1 MTKINNHLFSKN
13 SQRVIKYLVAII
25 LIILVYYSY
34 KTQNRSSSTRLDKRN
49 FEVSDTSKIGRIE
62 LSNRNLQMV
71 SLRRSNGCW
80 TLNDTLFANQ
90 SSINLILKT
99 INEMRV
105 KNPIA
110 RSALKNVI
118 ERMGIQNTKVDI
130 FSNNK
135 KIRTIYIGGETADQL
150 GTFMM
155 LEGAKEPYVVHI
167 PGFNGYLS
175 SRFHCK
181 ESDWRDK
188 NIFRNFK
195 KISYFNPST
204 NEKNGRKSKWT
215 TTDKKHLK
223 NIYCEK
229 FIDLKLLNDLI
240 DRESFLIFKVVDEK
254 DKEEFIY
261 LKRKKPPNKEKYK
274 MNKYDMDRFYALYK
288 NNLMLVQYKQ
298 FNDFIA
304 SQKSLL
310 NFTPN

>member
-1 MTKINNHLFSKN
+1 MIKIKNLLFSKK
-13 SQRVIKYLVAII
+13 SQRIIKCLVVIFLIVLIYL
-25 LIILVYYSY
+25 SY
-34 KTQNRSSSTRLDKRN
+34 KSQNRSSSTRSDKKN
-49 FEVSDTSKIGRIE
+49 FELSDTSKIERIE

-71 SLRRSNGCW
+71 SLRRSDGCW

-90 SSINLILKT
+90 SSVNLILKT
-99 INEMRV
+99 IKEMRV

-118 ERMGIQNTKVDI
+118 ERMGIQNTKVEI

-175 SRFHCK
+175 SRFHCR

-195 KISYFNPST
+195 KISYFNPSI
-204 NEKNGRKSKWT
+204 NRESGIKSNWI
-215 TTDKKHLK
+215 TTDRKYLK

-229 FIDLKLLNDLI
+229 FLDLKLLDEVI
-240 DRESFLIFKVVDEK
+240 DRESFLIFKVIDEK
-254 DKEEFIY
+254 DNEEFIY

-274 MNKYDMDRFYALYK
+274 KNKYDMDRFYALYK

>member
-1 MTKINNHLFSKN
+1 MSKINNLLVSKN
-13 SQRVIKYLVAII
+13 LLRVIKYII
-25 LIILVYYSY
+25 VVVLFFLIYYSY
-34 KTQNRSSSTRLDKRN
+34 KTQNRSSSIRSDKKN
-49 FEVSDTSKIGRIE
+49 FAVSDTSKIERIE

-71 SLRRSNGCW
+71 SLQRSDGCW
-80 TLNDTLFANQ
+80 ILNDSLFANQ

-99 INEMRV
+99 VKEMRV
-105 KNPIA
+105 KNPVA

-135 KIRTIYIGGETADQL
+135 KIKTIYIGGETADQL

-155 LEGAKEPYVVHI
+155 LEGAKEPYVVYI

-175 SRFHCK
+175 SRFHCR

-195 KISYFNPST
+195 KISYFNPSI
-204 NEKNGRKSKWT
+204 NGESGIKSNWS
-215 TTDKKHLK
+215 TTDRKYLK

-229 FIDLKLLNDLI
+229 FLDLKLFD
-240 DRESFLIFKVVDEK
+240 DVTERKSFLIFKVIDEK
-254 DKEEFIY
+254 DNEEFIY

>member
-1 MTKINNHLFSKN
+1 MNKLNNHLFSKK
-13 SQRVIKYLVAII
+13 SQRILKYLVAIL
-25 LIILVYYSY
+25 LIILIYLSYS
-34 KTQNRSSSTRLDKRN
+34 TQNRSSSIRSDKKN
-49 FEVSDTSKIGRIE
+49 FEVSDTTKIERIE

-71 SLRRSNGCW
+71 SLRRSVVGW

-90 SSINLILKT
+90 SSVNLILKT
-99 INEMRV
+99 IKEMRV

-118 ERMGIQNTKVDI
+118 ERMGIQNTKVEI

-135 KIRTIYIGGETADQL
+135 KIRTIYVGGETADQL

-175 SRFHCK
+175 SRFHCR

-188 NIFRNFK
+188 NIFRNLK
-195 KISYFNPST
+195 KISYFNPT
-204 NEKNGRKSKWT
+204 INRENNIKSKWS
-215 TTDKKHLK
+215 TTDIKHLK

-229 FIDLKLLNDLI
+229 FLDLKLFNDVV
-240 DRESFLIFKVVDEK
+240 DRESFLIFKVIDEK
-254 DKEEFIY
+254 DNEEFIY

>member
-1 MTKINNHLFSKN
+1 MNKLNNLLFSKK
-13 SQRVIKYLVAII
+13 SQRIIKYLVAIV
-25 LIILVYYSY
+25 LIVLIYLSY
-34 KTQNRSSSTRLDKRN
+34 NTQNRSSSIRSDKKN
-49 FEVSDTSKIGRIE
+49 FEVSDTTKIERIE

-71 SLRRSNGCW
+71 SLRRSVVGW

-90 SSINLILKT
+90 SSVNLILKT
-99 INEMRV
+99 IKEMRV

-118 ERMGIQNTKVDI
+118 ERMGIQNTKVEI
-130 FSNNK
+130 FSNSK

-175 SRFHCK
+175 SRFHCR

-188 NIFRNFK
+188 NIFRNLK
-195 KISYFNPST
+195 NISYFNPSI
-204 NEKNGRKSKWT
+204 NVENSVKSKWS
-215 TTDKKHLK
+215 TTDIKHLK

-229 FIDLKLLNDLI
+229 FLDLKLFNDVI
-240 DRESFLIFKVVDEK
+240 DRESFLIFKVIDEK
-254 DKEEFIY
+254 DNEEFIY

>member
-1 MTKINNHLFSKN
+1 MIKLNNLLFSKK
-13 SQRVIKYLVAII
+13 SQRIIKYLVTIV
-25 LIILVYYSY
+25 LIVLIYLSY
-34 KTQNRSSSTRLDKRN
+34 KTQNRSSSTRLDKKN
-49 FEVSDTSKIGRIE
+49 FEVSDTSKIERIE
-62 LSNRNLQMV
+62 LSNRNLQTI
-71 SLRRSNGCW
+71 SLRRSVGYW
-80 TLNDTLFANQ
+80 TLNDSLFANQ
-90 SSINLILKT
+90 SSVNLILKT
-99 INEMRV
+99 IKEMRV

-118 ERMGIQNTKVDI
+118 ERMGIQNTKVEI

-155 LEGAKEPYVVHI
+155 IEGAKEPYVVHI

-175 SRFHCK
+175 SRFHCR

-188 NIFRNFK
+188 NIFRNLK
-195 KISYFNPST
+195 KISYFNPT
-204 NEKNGRKSKWT
+204 INRENNTKSKWSI
-215 TTDKKHLK
+215 TDRKYLK

-229 FIDLKLLNDLI
+229 FLDLKLFNDVV
-240 DRESFLIFKVVDEK
+240 DRESFLIFRVIDEK
-254 DKEEFIY
+254 DNEEFIY
-261 LKRKKPPNKEKYK
+261 LKRKKPPNKKKYS
-274 MNKYDMDRFYALYK
+274 MNKYDMDRFYAMYK

>member
-1 MTKINNHLFSKN
+1 MNKLNNLLFSKK
-13 SQRVIKYLVAII
+13 SQRILKYLVAIV
-25 LIILVYYSY
+25 LIVLIYLSYS
-34 KTQNRSSSTRLDKRN
+34 TQNRSSSIRSDKKN
-49 FEVSDTSKIGRIE
+49 FEVSDTTKIERIE

-71 SLRRSNGCW
+71 SLRRSVVGW

-90 SSINLILKT
+90 SSVNLILKT
-99 INEMRV
+99 IKEMRV

-118 ERMGIQNTKVDI
+118 ERMGIQNTKVEI

-135 KIRTIYIGGETADQL
+135 KIRTIYVGGETADQL

-175 SRFHCK
+175 SRFHCR

-188 NIFRNFK
+188 NIFRNLK
-195 KISYFNPST
+195 KISYFNPT
-204 NEKNGRKSKWT
+204 INRENNIKSKWS
-215 TTDKKHLK
+215 TTDIKHLK

-229 FIDLKLLNDLI
+229 FLDLKLFNDVV
-240 DRESFLIFKVVDEK
+240 DRESFLIFKVIDEK
-254 DKEEFIY
+254 DNEEFIY

>member
-1 MTKINNHLFSKN
+1 
-13 SQRVIKYLVAII
+13 
-25 LIILVYYSY
+25 
-34 KTQNRSSSTRLDKRN
+34 
-49 FEVSDTSKIGRIE
+49 
-62 LSNRNLQMV
+62 MV
-71 SLRRSNGCW
+71 SLQRSDGCW
-80 TLNDTLFANQ
+80 ILNDSLFANQ

-99 INEMRV
+99 VKEMRV
-105 KNPIA
+105 KNPVA

-135 KIRTIYIGGETADQL
+135 KIKTIYIGGETADQL

-155 LEGAKEPYVVHI
+155 LEGAKEPYVVYI

-175 SRFHCK
+175 SRFHCR

-195 KISYFNPST
+195 KISYFNPSI
-204 NEKNGRKSKWT
+204 NGESGIKSNWS
-215 TTDKKHLK
+215 TTDRKYLK

-229 FIDLKLLNDLI
+229 FLDLKLFD
-240 DRESFLIFKVVDEK
+240 DVTERKSFLIFKVIDEK
-254 DKEEFIY
+254 DNEEFIY

>member
-1 MTKINNHLFSKN
+1 MIKLNNLLFSKK
-13 SQRVIKYLVAII
+13 SQRVIKYLVTIV
-25 LIILVYYSY
+25 LIVLIYLSY
-34 KTQNRSSSTRLDKRN
+34 KTQNRSSSTRLYKKN
-49 FEVSDTSKIGRIE
+49 FEVSDTSKIERIE

-71 SLRRSNGCW
+71 TLRRSVGCW
-80 TLNDTLFANQ
+80 RLNDTLYANQ
-90 SSINLILKT
+90 SSVNLILKT
-99 INEMRV
+99 IKEMRV

-118 ERMGIQNTKVDI
+118 ERMGIQNTKVEI

-175 SRFHCK
+175 SRFHCR
-181 ESDWRDK
+181 ESDWREK
-188 NIFRNFK
+188 NIFRNLK
-195 KISYFNPST
+195 KISYFNPSI
-204 NEKNGRKSKWT
+204 NGENGVKSKWS
-215 TTDKKHLK
+215 TTDIKYLK

-229 FIDLKLLNDLI
+229 FLDLKLFNDVI
-240 DRESFLIFKVVDEK
+240 NRESFLIFKVIDEN
-254 DKEEFIY
+254 DNEEFIY

>member
-1 MTKINNHLFSKN
+1 MIKLNNLLFSKK
-13 SQRVIKYLVAII
+13 SQRIIKYLVAIV
-25 LIILVYYSY
+25 LIVLIYLSY
-34 KTQNRSSSTRLDKRN
+34 KTQNRSSSTRLDKKN
-49 FEVSDTSKIGRIE
+49 FEVSDTSKIERID

-71 SLRRSNGCW
+71 SLRRSVGCW
-80 TLNDTLFANQ
+80 TLNDSLFANQ
-90 SSINLILKT
+90 SSVNLILKT
-99 INEMRV
+99 IKEMRV

-118 ERMGIQNTKVDI
+118 ERMGIQNTKVEI

-135 KIRTIYIGGETADQL
+135 KIKTIYVGGETADQL

-175 SRFHCK
+175 SRFHCR

-188 NIFRNFK
+188 NIFRNLK
-195 KISYFNPST
+195 KISYFNPT
-204 NEKNGRKSKWT
+204 INRENNIKSKWS
-215 TTDKKHLK
+215 TTDSKYLKK
-223 NIYCEK
+223 IYCEK
-229 FIDLKLLNDLI
+229 FLDLKLFNDVV
-240 DRESFLIFKVVDEK
+240 DRESFLIFRVIDDK
-254 DKEEFIY
+254 DNEEFIY
-261 LKRKKPPNKEKYK
+261 LKRKKPPNKEKYS

-310 NFTPN
+310 NFIPN